1 MRTIYFLLVASMVVG
16 CSAEIYRKDDFH
28 SQATLKSERE
38 KFLEK
43 TINQTINKSLS
54 LPLNDST
61 EENYISA
68 FWAMEF
74 IQFRNQITNEAIK
87 NSINDF
93 HNRSTSFQRA
103 LLEVLYS
110 LYQNEYVNE
119 VKSLIPSLSNSKL
132 FAMCIHYLK
141 YDLSLDS
148 LSLLTYEFES
158 KFMRPEEDPIIKMLK
173 FDLQSEFKNKINI
186 PPLIDLLRKDF
197 GSDKIVIYSLQ
208 RINRDYPGLL
218 VIKRPNGKFLRDE
231 NGEIFSVPQLAR
243 AISDLPGYIT
253 NGNTPEGI
261 LSIQGTDVSKNIFI
275 GPSPNLQTVLP
286 FEVKPV
292 DYFHGELKD
301 SVWNSEL
308 YSNLLPDSW
317 KVYLPIYES
326 YYAGKAGRNEIIAHG
341 TTIDPNF
348 YKNKSYFPFT
358 PSMGCLTTKEIWS
371 EETGRL
377 IESDQLKLMNALSQ
391 FAELKGYLV
400 VVNIDDNKS
409 PVELS
414 EVKQM
419 ILSAE
424 SETASYNVKK

>member
-1 MRTIYFLLVASMVVG
+1 MRIISILLVATIAVG
-16 CSAEIYRKDDFH
+16 CSTEVIKKDDFY

-38 KFLEK
+38 RFLEK
-43 TINQTINKSLS
+43 TINQTITQSLS

-141 YDLSLDS
+141 NDLSLDS
-148 LSLLTYEFES
+148 LNQLTYEFES
-158 KFMRPEEDPIIKMLK
+158 KFMKPEEDPIIKMLK
-173 FDLQSEFKNKINI
+173 YDLQTEFRRKINI
-186 PPLIDLLRKDF
+186 PPLIDLLRKNF

-218 VIKRPNGKFLRDE
+218 VIKRSSGKFLRDE

-308 YSNLLPDSW
+308 YSNLLPESW

-400 VVNIDDNKS
+400 VMNIDDNKS
-409 PVELS
+409 PVELN
-414 EVKQM
+414 EIKEL
-419 ILSAE
+419 ILNAE
-424 SETASYNVKK
+424 NSRN

>member
-1 MRTIYFLLVASMVVG
+1 MRTIFVLLVVSIAAG
-16 CSAEIYRKDDFH
+16 CSTEVYKKYDFY
-28 SQATLKSERE
+28 SQATLKSERQ
-38 KFLEK
+38 KFIEI

-68 FWAMEF
+68 FWAMEL
-74 IQFRNQITNEAIK
+74 IQFRNQITDEAIK
-87 NSINDF
+87 KSLSDF
-93 HNRSTSFQRA
+93 NNRSISFQRA
-103 LLEVLYS
+103 LLEALYS
-110 LYQNEYVNE
+110 LYQNEYVHE

-132 FAMCIHYLK
+132 FAMYIHYLK
-141 YDLSLDS
+141 DDLSLDS
-148 LSLLTYEFES
+148 LNQLIFEFES

-173 FDLQSEFKNKINI
+173 FDLQSEFKEKVTI

-218 VIKRPNGKFLRDE
+218 VIKKPDGKFLRDE
-231 NGEIFSVPQLAR
+231 TGEIFSVPQLAR

-261 LSIQGTDVSKNIFI
+261 LSIQGTDASKNIFI
-275 GPSPNLQTVLP
+275 GPTPNLQTVLP
-286 FEVKPV
+286 FEVKPS
-292 DYFHGELKD
+292 DYFHNELKD
-301 SVWNSEL
+301 SIWNFEL
-308 YSNLLPDSW
+308 YNNPLPESW
-317 KVYLPIYES
+317 KDYLPIYES
-326 YYAGKAGRNEIIAHG
+326 YYAGKAGRNEIISHG

-348 YKNKSYFPFT
+348 YKNKTYFPFT

-377 IESDQLKLMNALSQ
+377 IESDQLKLMNALSK
-391 FAELKGYLV
+391 FVELKGYLV
-400 VVNIDDNKS
+400 VVNIDDKKS

-414 EVKQM
+414 EVKNL

-424 SETASYNVKK
+424 NEN

>member
-1 MRTIYFLLVASMVVG
+1 MRIIYFLLVASMVIG
-16 CSAEIYRKDDFH
+16 CSTEIYRKDDFH
-28 SQATLKSERE
+28 SQVTLKSERE

-43 TINQTINKSLS
+43 AINQTINQSFS
-54 LPLNDST
+54 LPLKDST
-61 EENYISA
+61 EELYISA

-74 IQFRNQITNEAIK
+74 IQFRNQTTDEAIK
-87 NSINDF
+87 NSIREF

-141 YDLSLDS
+141 DDLSPDS
-148 LSLLTYEFES
+148 LSQLTYEFES

-173 FDLQSEFKNKINI
+173 FDLQSEFKRKATI
-186 PPLIDLLRKDF
+186 PPLIDLLRKEF
-197 GSDKIVIYSLQ
+197 GSDKIVIYSFQ

-218 VIKRPNGKFLRDE
+218 VIKKPDGKFLRDE
-231 NGEIFSVPQLAR
+231 IGEIFSVPQLAR

-286 FEVKPV
+286 FEVKPI

-308 YSNLLPDSW
+308 YSNLLAESW
-317 KVYLPIYES
+317 KDYLPIYEA

-377 IESDQLKLMNALSQ
+377 IESGQLKLMNALSQ

-400 VVNIDDNKS
+400 VVNIDDKKS
-409 PVELS
+409 PVELN
-414 EVKQM
+414 EIKNL

-424 SETASYNVKK
+424 SETDSTGFKR